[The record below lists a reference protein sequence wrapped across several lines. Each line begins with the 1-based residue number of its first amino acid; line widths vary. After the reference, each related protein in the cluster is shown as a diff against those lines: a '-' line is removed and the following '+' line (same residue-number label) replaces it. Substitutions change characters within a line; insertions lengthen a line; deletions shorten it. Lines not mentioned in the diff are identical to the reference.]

1 MRIES
6 LMLILIQRLMG
17 TRPTTSAMA
26 GMVSGSKQR
35 NSTTRSS
42 TSIAID
48 VMAASS
54 SDAVMASTRSGV
66 LIMLVQASRVRGAVS
81 LFPRVENSNIAPI
94 GTRKNAPMTRRT
106 ATRKTCSL
114 SLRDR
119 VMPGSSQPPRCSSLK
134 QRVQRHHDGDDDDHR
149 QRERLGKTG
158 LRLARLAGEQALDL
172 QRDDDSA
179 LGDERRRRCVRGERV
194 REEEQRAPKEG
205 WREQRAGDVAPV
217 VPCVAA

>member
-6 LMLILIQRLMG
+6 LILILIQRLIG

-26 GMVSGSKQR
+26 GMVSGSRQR
-35 NSTTRSS
+35 NSTTRCRPGNRNRTQTMVGRRS
-42 TSIAID
+42 TSIAMEVI
-48 VMAASS
+48 AASS
-54 SDAVMASTRSGV
+54 RDAVIASIRSGV
-66 LIMLVQASRVRGAVS
+66 LMMLVQASRVRGAVS

-172 QRDDDSA
+172 QR
-179 LGDERRRRCVRGERV
+179 
-194 REEEQRAPKEG
+194 
-205 WREQRAGDVAPV
+205 
-217 VPCVAA
+217 